1 MLEGIDVVSSCLV
14 KDLKPASQGLPVR
27 AVYAIRNRATGN
39 LYVGSSEHVARR
51 FRHHVN
57 MLNRGVHHSSWLQRS
72 WNKRG
77 KDQFQFIVL
86 EVFPDGV
93 NIVERESEFVRML
106 KPAYNTNMEFA
117 ENPMKGRK
125 HTPESIEKMRLSRL
139 GKKSGPR
146 VFSAAHRVALSV
158 AMRGKPSP
166 HRGRTHSVDSVARM
180 SEAAKHRASQ
190 PGYVNPRTR
199 AVEFDGVV
207 YASGKEA
214 AASLGLDHSRLVKLI
229 KKNGRGKYLN

>member
-1 MLEGIDVVSSCLV
+1 MLEGIDLVSSCLV

-57 MLNRGVHHSSWLQRS
+57 MLNRGVHHSSWLQHS

-77 KDQFQFIVL
+77 RDQFEFIVL

-93 NIVERESEFVRML
+93 SIVARESEFVRML

-146 VFSAAHRVALSV
+146 VFSAAHRAAISV
-158 AMRGKPSP
+158 AKKGKPRKGTP
-166 HRGRTHSVDSVARM
+166 HSLETRYKL
-180 SEAAKHRASQ
+180 SEAAKYRAAQ

-199 AVEFDGVV
+199 AVEFDGIV

-214 AASLGLDHSRLVKLI
+214 AVSTGVSHGHLVALI
-229 KKNGRGKYLN
+229 KKNGRGRYLT